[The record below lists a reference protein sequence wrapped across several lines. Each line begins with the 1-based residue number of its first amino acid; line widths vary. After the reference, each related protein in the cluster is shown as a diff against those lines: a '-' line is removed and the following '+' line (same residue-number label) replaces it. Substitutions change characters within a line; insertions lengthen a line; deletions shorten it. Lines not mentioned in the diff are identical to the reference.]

1 MKERANVPNND
12 PIIHCRGKKLPL
24 IIQFS
29 GRFKPPLQQNDN
41 KYYF

>member
-12 PIIHCRGKKLPL
+12 PIITVGAEASAHHT
-24 IIQFS
+24 IFTQIQ
-29 GRFKPPLQQNDN
+29 PPLQQNDN